1 MYALSDGCWAK
12 PREIIVVEKS
22 AGLEPE
28 PGRAAFGR
36 VYYVELGPRAERYE
50 RQEKLQPLSS
60 LHGNEY
66 VLRSISR
73 PAGRKESGEPVS
85 AGASQA

>member
-1 MYALSDGCWAK
+1 VYALSDGCWAK

-22 AGLEPE
+22 TGLKFE
-28 PGRAAFGR
+28 PGRTAFGR

-60 LHGNEY
+60 LHGNKF
-66 VLRSISR
+66 VLLST
-73 PAGRKESGEPVS
+73 
-85 AGASQA
+85 